1 MNGDNLEKLNDCQTE
16 IRKIKEWINKNNLD
30 SNIKYLVSY
39 AVIKACGTIEI
50 VFKDFICDFLS
61 YGAIDETKVFL
72 QKKIID
78 ASFNPSTG
86 QISSLFEKLNPKWK
100 EQFESKLKGSQEKGD
115 LNSLVTLRNTF
126 SHGSSITTSMD
137 DIERYLESGIK
148 ILDIIENIV
157 LGENNGNI

>member
-78 ASFNPSTG
+78 ASFNPSTK
-86 QISSLFEKLNPKWK
+86 QICNLFDNLNPKWK
-100 EQFESKLKGSQEKGD
+100 KDFESQLKGKQEKED
-115 LNSLVTLRNTF
+115 LNSLVSLRNSF
-126 SHGSSITTSMD
+126 SHGSSINVS
-137 DIERYLESGIK
+137 IQVVERYFNAGK
-148 ILDIIENIV
+148 FILGLIENIV
-157 LGENNGNI
+157 YDKST

>member
-78 ASFNPSTG
+78 ASFNPSTK
-86 QISSLFEKLNPKWK
+86 QICNLFDNLNPEWK
-100 EQFESKLKGSQEKGD
+100 KDFESQLKGKQEKED
-115 LNSLVTLRNTF
+115 LNSLVSLRNSF
-126 SHGSSITTSMD
+126 SHGSPINVSIQVV
-137 DIERYLESGIK
+137 ERYFNAGK
-148 ILDIIENIV
+148 FILGLIENIV
-157 LGENNGNI
+157 YNKSTE